1 MQTFLVIEA
10 RGVPFHKRRNPDG
23 AILRADK
30 SLSVQC

>member
-1 MQTFLVIEA
+1 
-10 RGVPFHKRRNPDG
+10 VPFHKRRNPDG